1 MYKLEY
7 VEMIKLYIKNVLI
20 LCWFIVFFVV
30 MINFSNVFASQ
41 NDGYKNFDSL
51 LSVIKIQPQN
61 ILIDDKQTPIFSEYL
76 ASNLVFINR
85 GQDLVA
91 DKGLL
96 SAVSSVGKNSI
107 FGTSY
112 FGSFSLET
120 SKYKVGSG
128 LDVNGVILISGL
140 AQKVKMLTAGVFF
153 EYSNG
158 EYDDILNSLES
169 FPAVKGSGNKEC
181 VGGGLLC
188 RLDFFDKF
196 YLDFSGRKGLLKSNF
211 YSLDLTD
218 IYGKSAYCDCDLQY
232 FSSHAGLGFML
243 AFSKQ
248 FGMDI
253 FSKCFFTHQDGKENV
268 TLYSGKILNFSEL
281 SSQRLLCG
289 LRVSKQT
296 NTIFSFYGGL
306 SAEYEFF
313 GDVKATFINKAITA
327 ENLKGYTETIEFGVL
342 GKSKSCSAELS
353 MQSYLGVREGF
364 SGTFKIS
371 FAFFNYLERFAGYS
385 LEKFENEKVGRFNK
399 VFSFSK
405 KECFFKVLGIIKDL
419 NGKVTHKSFKKGYI
433 AAFEFSKNFQDFCL
447 DSTEVCIYIKDLEN
461 VNVEVVSNNSL
472 LADALS
478 KELFQM
484 LNKDKKEQKGE

>member
-1 MYKLEY
+1 
-7 VEMIKLYIKNVLI
+7 MIKLYIKSVLI
-20 LCWFIVFFVV
+20 LYCFIVFFVV
-30 MINFSNVFASQ
+30 IINFSNVFASQ
-41 NDGYKNFDSL
+41 DNISSYELVLINKDQINKDQNLVADKGL
-51 LSVIKIQPQN
+51 LSAVGS
-61 ILIDDKQTPIFSEYL
+61 IDL
-76 ASNLVFINR
+76 VSNLVFINR
-85 GQDLVA
+85 GQDLAA

-96 SAVSSVGKNSI
+96 SAVSSVGKNSM

-120 SKYKVGSG
+120 SKYKVSSG
-128 LDVNGVILISGL
+128 LDVNSFVLISGI
-140 AQKVKMLTAGVFF
+140 AQKVKMLTAGAFF

-158 EYDDILNSLES
+158 NYDNILNNFEG
-169 FPAVKGSGNKEC
+169 FPAVKCSGDKEC

-188 RLDFFDKF
+188 RLDFGKF
-196 YLDFSGRKGLLKSNF
+196 YLDFSGRKGLLKSKF
-211 YSLDLTD
+211 RSLTNDKPY
-218 IYGKSAYCDCDLQY
+218 YGFDLQY
-232 FSSHAGLGFML
+232 FSSHAGLGYML

-248 FGMDI
+248 FGIDI
-253 FSKCFFTHQDGKENV
+253 FSKCFFAHQDGKENV
-268 TLYSGKILNFSEL
+268 TSRDDVRNLNFPTKL

-313 GDVKATFINKAITA
+313 GDVKAT
-327 ENLKGYTETIEFGVL
+327 ENLKGCTETIEFGVL
-342 GKSKSCSAELS
+342 SKSKSCSAELC

-364 SGTFKIS
+364 RGTFKIS

-385 LEKFENEKVGRFNK
+385 LDKFENEKVGRFNK

-405 KECFFKVLGIIKDL
+405 KECFLKVLGIIKDL

-461 VNVEVVSNNSL
+461 INVNVEVVSNNSL
-472 LADALS
+472 LADVLS